1 MTKKHFHKTTNIM
14 VVTYSKVRYFK
25 GAAHRIKKLH
35 LENPCKTSP
44 TTGGSVKSVPIA
56 IGIRV
61 LFQFI
66 KHPPPS
72 PIFHQHPITYSAGLR
87 QQVAWPSYQP
97 PCSGNQ
103 TPHQS
108 CLTTNKPH
116 ARGNHTFP
124 VISGNAWYQKTP
136 LRHQ

>member
-1 MTKKHFHKTTNIM
+1 M

-35 LENPCKTSP
+35 LENPCKTCP

-66 KHPPPS
+66 KLPPPS
-72 PIFHQHPITYSAGLR
+72 PKLPNTPSLIPRVFIHR
-87 QQVAWPSYQP
+87 QLSHLINHHAWETKLLINP
-97 PCSGNQ
+97 
-103 TPHQS
+103 
-108 CLTTNKPH
+108 
-116 ARGNHTFP
+116 A
-124 VISGNAWYQKTP
+124 
-136 LRHQ
+136 